1 MDISTYPYQT
11 TGMQYQFGHQTTSGS
26 TQFFPDNRSHV
37 PLIPTPES
45 LLSAPVLLGA
55 HDQYSTSNA
64 QSRKSFSNFRKRLYL
79 KKQNLETNTSQIRG
93 NATPGQHQHLSY
105 SIPRRNRFIDE
116 SLIGRSN
123 EGLPAGN
130 EGSYSRPSKLN
141 RTTIQNSRVQN
152 SVKQSSSLL
161 NQLNLSSLDVSS
173 TS

>member
-1 MDISTYPYQT
+1 M
-11 TGMQYQFGHQTTSGS
+11 FGQQTTSGS

-55 HDQYSTSNA
+55 HDQSSSNNA

-79 KKQNLETNTSQIRG
+79 KNQNLETNTSQIRG
-93 NATPGQHQHLSY
+93 NSTPGQQHLSY

-116 SLIGRSN
+116 SLIGRSD
-123 EGLPAGN
+123 GMPVGN
-130 EGSYSRPSKLN
+130 ESAYSRPSKLN
-141 RTTIQNSRVQN
+141 RTTIQNSRVQD

-173 TS
+173 TTQ